1 MSRNTKTI
9 DNLMKIAKTT
19 EESIFQRN
27 KEYVKLKA
35 KKNISITDIDLI
47 LGEFYHLDYHEEKI
61 YWNKRALEEKICDK
75 ERRYHFFRNLI
86 HLYFDAKEYE
96 LALEYGQKAKLWS
109 EEYGFNSTWHDMTM
123 FDCLGNAAKSLKRYN
138 EASKYF
144 KERVKYGEY

>member
-1 MSRNTKTI
+1 MIFSFKTFFQEMSRNTKTI

-35 KKNISITDIDLI
+35 KKNINITDIDLI

-75 ERRYHFFRNLI
+75 EKRYHFFRNLI
-86 HLYFDAKEYE
+86 QTWDSKRTNMMDPLKIKINNDVD
-96 LALEYGQKAKLWS
+96 G
-109 EEYGFNSTWHDMTM
+109 GFPN
-123 FDCLGNAAKSLKRYN
+123 L
-138 EASKYF
+138 
-144 KERVKYGEY
+144 